1 MLASILSNELSFTW
15 HVRLALFN
23 VESLVKLTFY
33 KTGDSNA
40 EIETLLSP
48 EEPWP
53 VVHYLILNIQLST

>member
-48 EEPWP
+48 EEP
-53 VVHYLILNIQLST
+53 